1 MNVKRVL
8 KVVRFC
14 VSGGI
19 GIIFGFVTL
28 YSLTEYLGLWYILST
43 VITFILTDIL
53 GFVIKKI
60 WVFEDKNI
68 KAVKKQIFLY
78 LLLSITY
85 LMTNTGS
92 LYIMVEYLHIQYIVS
107 QIILT
112 SILSFPSYFISKN
125 IFIAQKIQ

>member
-1 MNVKRVL
+1 MNMENAL

-14 VSGGI
+14 ISGGI
-19 GIIFGFVTL
+19 GVIFGFATL
-28 YSLTEYLGLWYILST
+28 YSLTEYLGLWYLFSA
-43 VITFILTDIL
+43 VVTFILTDIL

-78 LLLSITY
+78 FILSIAY
-85 LMTNTGS
+85 LITNTGL
-92 LYIMVEYLHIQYIVS
+92 LYALVECLHIQYIIS

-112 SILSFPSYFISKN
+112 SILSFPSYFISRG
-125 IFIAQKIQ
+125 IFIAQKTQ